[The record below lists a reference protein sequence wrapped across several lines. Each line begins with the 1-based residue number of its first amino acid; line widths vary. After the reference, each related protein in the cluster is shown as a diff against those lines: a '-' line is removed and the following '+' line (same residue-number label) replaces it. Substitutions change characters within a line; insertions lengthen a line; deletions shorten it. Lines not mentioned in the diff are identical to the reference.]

1 MRAKWFLTRISM
13 IIGLLAIV
21 GLSLMRT
28 SACAAASVQSF
39 PTLSMNTGKY
49 MSPPPVLSTEQ
60 TNDPDNA
67 ERAFVV
73 ALDLYQ
79 KSSRTEAQLELGST
93 KVLGTWAYSVAQE
106 STTSELHRSPA
117 FAVFLGHYMRTTGWR
132 IYTPDSQNAATYN
145 RVLADFPPELL
156 DAGMKAFLGLPN
168 PTITSP
174 LNFSGHRFPWP
185 YGTYATITGKDA
197 DPGGPTHDS
206 QIDFSLEAY
215 DIIASKSGTVLFV
228 KESSPDNHTC
238 SNLSCY
244 QWANVV
250 IIRHGDG
257 EYSWYYHL
265 AYSSVSVSEGDTVEF
280 GTKIGRQ
287 GRTGFA
293 TGDHLHYM
301 ASTSIPDLTR
311 FDRSNTDQAPWPPT
325 GTIIR
330 VDFAEKAWSELQK
343 GIRYQSQNQGNSGG
357 SCSAPSLT
365 EPGDGATLSSRTIT
379 FRWNAVSGCTF
390 NGYTFRIKNT
400 SDMDSGGTTLI
411 DTGEGGMQ
419 RTETINGWDNQD
431 LYWGVKAT
439 NAPNG
444 ASWAVRRFRINPQS
458 SSGSWRAEYYDS
470 QDMWWN
476 PNNTNWHSCGEDLSG
491 PTLDKNY
498 GTSAPCSG
506 MRNNGDQWV
515 GDYRGRITFSSG
527 TYVFYS
533 DHDDGARL
541 WVEGLNNNN
550 PIMEAGGSGNTTVC
564 NGPTGYYLDG
574 GKNIR
579 VVLREE
585 GGDARIKLWWDTNTA
600 TCLPKCYSL
609 NTSANPSGSGWI
621 GLDPQPNCA
630 GGYTD
635 GTNVQLTANPYSGY
649 SFANWSGDLS
659 GTTSPTSITVHG
671 NKSVTVNFNVV
682 CYSLSTSANPSSGGS
697 VSTNPAPNCGSRYT
711 AGTAVQLTANP
722 NASHSF
728 VNWSGTSS
736 GSATTTAVTMDSDK
750 AVVANFAAARR
761 IYLPLMHR

>member
-1 MRAKWFLTRISM
+1 M
-13 IIGLLAIV
+13 II
-21 GLSLMRT
+21 SLVNGSNT
-28 SACAAASVQSF
+28 HFPIIISGSGSSASGYTINDPYDGQVKS
-39 PTLSMNTGKY
+39 LGSY
-49 MSPPPVLSTEQ
+49 MSSGWSANGLRV
-60 TNDPDNA
+60 
-67 ERAFVV
+67 
-73 ALDLYQ
+73 Y
-79 KSSRTEAQLELGST
+79 G
-93 KVLGTWAYSVAQE
+93 GT
-106 STTSELHRSPA
+106 
-117 FAVFLGHYMRTTGWR
+117 
-132 IYTPDSQNAATYN
+132 
-145 RVLADFPPELL
+145 
-156 DAGMKAFLGLPN
+156 
-168 PTITSP
+168 
-174 LNFSGHRFPWP
+174 PW
-185 YGTYATITGKDA
+185 
-197 DPGGPTHDS
+197 
-206 QIDFSLEAY
+206 
-215 DIIASKSGTVLFV
+215 
-228 KESSPDNHTC
+228 C
-238 SNLSCY
+238 
-244 QWANVV
+244 
-250 IIRHGDG
+250 
-257 EYSWYYHL
+257 
-265 AYSSVSVSEGDTVEF
+265 
-280 GTKIGRQ
+280 Q
-287 GRTGFA
+287 G
-293 TGDHLHYM
+293 
-301 ASTSIPDLTR
+301 
-311 FDRSNTDQAPWPPT
+311 
-325 GTIIR
+325 
-330 VDFAEKAWSELQK
+330 
-343 GIRYQSQNQGNSGG
+343 GG
-357 SCSAPSLT
+357 SCSAPSLSD
-365 EPGDGATLSSRTIT
+365 PGDEATLSSRTIT

-515 GDYRGRITFSSG
+515 GDYRGRITFSPG

-550 PIMEAGGSGNTTVC
+550 PIMEAGGSGSTTVC

-635 GTNVQLTANPYSGY
+635 GTNVQLTASPYSGY
-649 SFANWSGDLS
+649 TFLNWTGKLT
-659 GTTSPTSITVHG
+659 G
-671 NKSVTVNFNVV
+671 
-682 CYSLSTSANPSSGGS
+682 
-697 VSTNPAPNCGSRYT
+697 
-711 AGTAVQLTANP
+711 TANP
-722 NASHSF
+722 GSITINYSKTVTANFSGCYMLTRTHSGSGSDPTASPATPPDCSAGQY
-728 VNWSGTSS
+728 VAGEAISLTASPANGWRVASWSGTSNNSSTSTSNSLTMPASNHTVGVNYEAIPPTCYTLTCTHTGS
-736 GSATTTAVTMDSDK
+736 GSDPVASPSNSNGCSAGQYVAGASISLTASPASGWRVGSWSGTDNDSSTSTTNSLTMPASNRTVTANYAEIPSGDTTPPNGRITSPSNNATVTACPLQIVAEANDTGSGVAGCGSGPTMTVPGTRSSPIIRERMAGLRLGIVPRSATNK
-750 AVVANFAAARR
+750 LLLPRGWKIVQVIKFGTREVIQTSRWIQRYCRRVAR
-761 IYLPLMHR
+761 

>member
-1 MRAKWFLTRISM
+1 MNAGQK
-13 IIGLLAIV
+13 IGEE
-21 GLSLMRT
+21 G
-28 SACAAASVQSF
+28 
-39 PTLSMNTGKY
+39 NTGWSDGVHLHFFVGDSY
-49 MSPPPVLSTEQ
+49 TVGSSGMPWDSSPVQVEF
-60 TNDPDNA
+60 TNDNTTLYYTDFWQ
-67 ERAFVV
+67 ER
-73 ALDLYQ
+73 
-79 KSSRTEAQLELGST
+79 E
-93 KVLGTWAYSVAQE
+93 
-106 STTSELHRSPA
+106 
-117 FAVFLGHYMRTTGWR
+117 
-132 IYTPDSQNAATYN
+132 
-145 RVLADFPPELL
+145 
-156 DAGMKAFLGLPN
+156 
-168 PTITSP
+168 IT
-174 LNFSGHRFPWP
+174 
-185 YGTYATITGKDA
+185 AK
-197 DPGGPTHDS
+197 
-206 QIDFSLEAY
+206 
-215 DIIASKSGTVLFV
+215 
-228 KESSPDNHTC
+228 
-238 SNLSCY
+238 
-244 QWANVV
+244 
-250 IIRHGDG
+250 
-257 EYSWYYHL
+257 
-265 AYSSVSVSEGDTVEF
+265 YSS
-280 GTKIGRQ
+280 
-287 GRTGFA
+287 
-293 TGDHLHYM
+293 
-301 ASTSIPDLTR
+301 AS
-311 FDRSNTDQAPWPPT
+311 
-325 GTIIR
+325 
-330 VDFAEKAWSELQK
+330 
-343 GIRYQSQNQGNSGG
+343 

-444 ASWAVRRFRINPQS
+444 ASWAMRRFRINPQS

-515 GDYRGRITFSSG
+515 GDYRGRITFSPG

-550 PIMEAGGSGNTTVC
+550 PIMEAGGSGSTTVC

-635 GTNVQLTANPYSGY
+635 GTNVQLTASPYSGY
-649 SFANWSGDLS
+649 TFLNW
-659 GTTSPTSITVHG
+659 TG
-671 NKSVTVNFNVV
+671 NLT
-682 CYSLSTSANPSSGGS
+682 G
-697 VSTNPAPNCGSRYT
+697 
-711 AGTAVQLTANP
+711 TANP
-722 NASHSF
+722 GSITINDSKTVTANFSGCYMLTRTHSGSGSDPTASPATPPDCSAGQY
-728 VNWSGTSS
+728 VAGEAISLTASPANGWRVASWSGTSNNSSTSTSNSLTMPASNHTVGVNYEAIPPTCYTLTRTHTGS
-736 GSATTTAVTMDSDK
+736 GSDPVASPSNSNGCSAGQYVAGASISLTASPASGWRVGSWSGTDNDSSTSTTNSLTMPASNRTVTANYAEIPSGDTTPPNGRITSPSNNATVTACPLQIVAEASDLGSGVAWVRFWANYDGAWHEIVTDNSGTDGWTTSWDCTQVSNQQVTLTTWMEDRAGNQVWDPGGYTNI
-750 AVVANFAAARR
+750 ALDTAILPPCCTLRM
-761 IYLPLMHR
+761 YLPFVLRR